1 MQHTQAHNPK
11 SPPKKGKRKGWR
23 AHRRVVIS
31 CERVLFWPC
40 WHGSLQPVQTNY
52 LAIWLMSIKGGQ
64 RPNEVQSEAAVD
76 HFASHLWLRSEVPAE
91 KRGAR
96 SSVFFGCHPA
106 AHRWPKL
113 HPEVWIWGVLDALM
127 CLGVCVWECGGSE
140 LLELLSTLSSSN
152 WILVSVSHFDQLCEF
167 FFVYLFPCWLL
178 KSLDVSNGQTR
189 NFISFEFWY
198 ILQIPQRRI
207 CHSISKEKSH
217 IVV

>member
-1 MQHTQAHNPK
+1 MLTWQLAASANK
-11 SPPKKGKRKGWR
+11 
-23 AHRRVVIS
+23 
-31 CERVLFWPC
+31 LF
-40 WHGSLQPVQTNY
+40 SY
-52 LAIWLMSIKGGQ
+52 LAHVNQRRAEAKWGPVRGGR
-64 RPNEVQSEAAVD
+64 RPLCI
-76 HFASHLWLRSEVPAE
+76 ASVITKWGPRE

-106 AHRWPKL
+106 AQRWPKL
-113 HPEVWIWGVLDALM
+113 HPEVWIWGVLEALM
-127 CLGVCVWECGGSE
+127 CLDVCVWECGGSE

-152 WILVSVSHFDQLCEF
+152 WILVSVSHFDHLCEF

-198 ILQIPQRRI
+198 ILQRPQQRI